1 MTIVAT
7 VSEDERLI
15 RSEIEKVE
23 ADTGNIG
30 DEQINCVEHCE
41 YVTIQEHL
49 VVLVSVVNQLV
60 CLVDE
65 IDYLLMGTDH
75 ARVRRS
81 ADARVWFVDHACPR
95 KRDSG
100 CDYLRAEHIY

>member
-1 MTIVAT
+1 AS

-15 RSEIEKVE
+15 WSELAEVA
-23 ADTGNIG
+23 ADTGYIG
-30 DEQINCVEHCE
+30 DGQIDCVDRCA
-41 YVTIQEHL
+41 YVTIQEPL

-65 IDYLLMGTDH
+65 IDYLLMGTAH